1 MRGNPF
7 LIAFFRGSHAVLAE
21 IPVLFVFVLHPFCE
35 KVVDFLRK
43 VGENERKVVRFFEE
57 TAEFSPLVVYVRR
70 KGGDVCRFCTPIEEE
85 FRGCECAVGTLG
97 FEPKSVIRPE

>member
-1 MRGNPF
+1 M
-7 LIAFFRGSHAVLAE
+7 LAE
-21 IPVLFVFVLHPFCE
+21 IPVLSLFPLHAFCE

-57 TAEFSPLVVYVRR
+57 TGEFLPRVVYVRR
-70 KGGDVCRFCTPIEEE
+70 KGGSMYRFGVPIEEKI
-85 FRGCECAVGTLG
+85 RGCGCAVGPLG

>member
-57 TAEFSPLVVYVRR
+57 TAEFSPLVVYVRG

>member
-1 MRGNPF
+1 M
-7 LIAFFRGSHAVLAE
+7 LAE
-21 IPVLFVFVLHPFCE
+21 ILVLSLFPLHAFCE

-57 TAEFSPLVVYVRR
+57 TAEFSPRVVYVRR
-70 KGGDVCRFCTPIEEE
+70 KSGSMYRFGVPIEEKI
-85 FRGCECAVGTLG
+85 RDCGCAVGTLG

>member
-1 MRGNPF
+1 M
-7 LIAFFRGSHAVLAE
+7 LAE
-21 IPVLFVFVLHPFCE
+21 IPVLYLFLLHSFCE

-57 TAEFSPLVVYVRR
+57 TAEFSPHVVYVRG
-70 KGGDVCRFCTPIEEE
+70 KGGSMYRFRVPIEEKI
-85 FRGCECAVGTLG
+85 RGCGCAVGTLG

>member
-1 MRGNPF
+1 M
-7 LIAFFRGSHAVLAE
+7 LAE

-43 VGENERKVVRFFEE
+43 VGENERKVVRFFKE
-57 TAEFSPLVVYVRR
+57 TAEFLPRVVYVRR
-70 KGGDVCRFCTPIEEE
+70 KGGDACRFGVPIEEKIC
-85 FRGCECAVGTLG
+85 GCGCAVGTLG